1 MCVLKAELEIDFAT
15 EKLAKKALKIITAKE
30 FSDKASLSLSTRGSV
45 LKARIEGKGF
55 AALRARTT
63 SFLRDV
69 KVVFDAI
76 ALAGKR

>member
-1 MCVLKAELEIDFAT
+1 MDPLKAEFEIDFAT
-15 EKLAKKALKIITAKE
+15 PALAKKALETIKAKE
-30 FSDKASLSLSTRGSV
+30 FSVKASVLLSVRGSV

-69 KVVFDAI
+69 KIVFDAI
-76 ALAGKR
+76 ALAKK

>member
-1 MCVLKAELEIDFAT
+1 MKAEFEIDFAT
-15 EKLAKKALKIITAKE
+15 PALAKKALETIEAKE
-30 FSDKASLSLSTRGSV
+30 FSDKARVLLSASGSV

-69 KVVFDAI
+69 KIVFDAI
-76 ALAGKR
+76 ALAKK